1 MKQRKIFAILAMVLV
16 LVLSVGVFAACNP
29 KEDGNK
35 DQTDPDAERLEQYL
49 AESAKIYGE
58 QLGDFKAAYEKAVAE
73 TKNTSKRYALMALAE
88 AKLMESAVFI
98 PGSANG
104 GTYAISKVAP
114 NTISSVL
121 WGNDSDRFH
130 NAILAD
136 KLITAADRTALKAKW
151 STMREEGKTAKDYE
165 TAVKAYF
172 SEHGYSVKTT
182 YNMGYAS
189 DPQTWDAQAT
199 SRAADSEAIVNTY
212 DSLMEYDAFNVLQ
225 YALAENHTVSDDG
238 LTYTF
243 TLRKGVK
250 WVNSKGQEIAEL
262 KADDFVA
269 GFQHM
274 LDAKGGLEYLVE
286 GVIVNAAEY
295 NAKAV
300 TFDKVGVKADGDYK
314 VVYTLTEPKSYFL
327 TMLGYNVFAPLC
339 RSFYESQGGKF
350 GSEFDAADTAYKY
363 GKTQDNIAY
372 CGPYVVTTNTAKSEI
387 VFTKNESYWNKA
399 NINLD
404 KITWKY
410 NDGKDNLKAYND
422 TKSGTLDGAGLNA
435 TSAAQ
440 AKKDT
445 VDGKTYFDEYH
456 YVTATDATA
465 FGTFFNINRTAY
477 ANAQD
482 GKLQTAKDSAEQAR
496 TKAALSNVHF
506 RRALAMALDRTSY
519 NAQTVG
525 ADLASVS
532 LINSFTPGNFVSL
545 TEDVTVSINGKDT
558 TFKKGTYYGAIMQA
572 QIDADEVKIKV
583 WDPTADEGAGSS
595 AGFDGWYNAENA
607 MAELK
612 IAIAELKAQGVD
624 LVVKKDGK
632 DTPVPIH
639 LDLPAFISSQIYYNR
654 AFSYKKSL
662 SDALGGYVTVDLA
675 GATTSGDWYNAGYYT
690 DFGYQ
695 ANYDLYDVSG
705 WGPDFGDPS
714 SYLDTL
720 TEGGYMA
727 KCLGIF

>member
-29 KEDGNK
+29 KDNGK
-35 DQTDPDAERLEQYL
+35 DPTDPDAEKLEQYL

-58 QLGDFKAAYEKAVAE
+58 QLGDFKAAYAKAVAE
-73 TKNTSKRYALMALAE
+73 TTNTSKRYALMALAE
-88 AKLMESAVFI
+88 AKLMESAVYV
-98 PGSANG
+98 PGTAKG
-104 GTYAISKVAP
+104 GNYAISKVAP

-121 WGNDSDRFH
+121 WGNDMYRFH
-130 NAILAD
+130 NALLAD
-136 KLITAADRTALKAKW
+136 KLLTAADRTALKEKW
-151 STMREEGKTAKDYE
+151 STLRAEGKTAQDYE
-165 TAVKAYF
+165 AAVKAYF

-182 YNMGYAS
+182 YNMGYSS

-225 YALAENHTVSDDG
+225 PALAESYTVSEDG

-243 TLRKGVK
+243 TLRQGVK
-250 WVNSKGQEIAEL
+250 WVNSKGQEITEL

-286 GVIVNAAEY
+286 GVIANAVEY

-314 VVYTLTEPKSYFL
+314 VVYTLVEPKSYFV
-327 TMLGYNVFAPLC
+327 TMLSYNVFAPLC

-350 GSEFDAADTAYKY
+350 GSEFNASDTSYKY

-387 VFTKNESYWNKA
+387 VFTKNDSYWNKD
-399 NINLD
+399 NINLQ

-410 NDGKDNLKAYND
+410 NDGKDTLKAYND
-422 TKSGTLDGAGLNA
+422 TKAGTLDGAGLNA
-435 TSAAQ
+435 DSVAQ
-440 AKKDT
+440 AKTDKD
-445 VDGKTYFDEYH
+445 GEKTYFDEYH

-465 FGTFFNINRTAY
+465 FGTFVNINRTAY

-525 ADLASVS
+525 AELASVS

-545 TEDVTVSINGKDT
+545 TEDVTVSINGTDT

-572 QIDADEVKIKV
+572 QIDADKVKIKV
-583 WDPTADEGAGSS
+583 WDPTADDGAGSS
-595 AGFDGWYNAENA
+595 AGFDGWYNVDNA
-607 MAELK
+607 KAELEL
-612 IAIAELKAQGVD
+612 AIAELKAQGVD
-624 LVVKKDGK
+624 LEEG
-632 DTPVPIH
+632 PIH
-639 LDLPAFISSQIYYNR
+639 LDLPAFISSQIDYNR

-662 SDALGGYVTVDLA
+662 ANALGKYVTVDLA
-675 GATTSGDWYNAGYYT
+675 GATTRGDWYNAGYYA
-690 DFGYQ
+690 DYGYQ
-695 ANYDLYDVSG
+695 ANYDLYDGSG
-705 WGPDFGDPS
+705 WGPDYGDPS
-714 SYLDTL
+714 SYLDAL
-720 TEGGYMA
+720 TEGGYMT
-727 KCLGIF
+727 KRLGIF

>member
-58 QLGDFKAAYEKAVAE
+58 QLGDFKAAYAKAVAE
-73 TKNTSKRYALMALAE
+73 TTNTSKRYALMALAE
-88 AKLMESAVFI
+88 AKLMESAVYV
-98 PGSANG
+98 PGSAEG
-104 GTYAISKVAP
+104 GNYAISKVAP

-121 WGNDSDRFH
+121 WGNDMYRFH
-130 NAILAD
+130 NALLAD

-151 STMREEGKTAKDYE
+151 STMRAEGKTAKDYE

-182 YNMGYAS
+182 YNMGYNS
-189 DPQTWDAQAT
+189 DPKTWDAQAT
-199 SRAADSEAIVNTY
+199 SRAADSKAIVNTY

-225 YALAENHTVSDDG
+225 PAIAKSYTVSDDG

-243 TLRKGVK
+243 TLREGVK
-250 WVNSKGQEIAEL
+250 WVNSKGQEITEL

-350 GSEFDAADTAYKY
+350 GSEFDASSTAYKY

-372 CGPYVVTTNTAKSEI
+372 CGPYVVPTNTAKSEI
-387 VFTKNESYWNKA
+387 VFSKNESYWNKA

-410 NDGKDNLKAYND
+410 NDGKDTLKAYND

-435 TSAAQ
+435 DSVTQ
-440 AKKDT
+440 AKTDK
-445 VDGKTYFDEYH
+445 VGGKTYFDEYH

-465 FGTFFNINRTAY
+465 FGTFVNINRTAY

-525 ADLASVS
+525 KDLASVS

-572 QIDADEVKIKV
+572 QIDADKVKIKV

-612 IAIAELKAQGVD
+612 IAMAELKAQGVD
-624 LVVKKDGK
+624 LEES
-632 DTPVPIH
+632 PIH

-662 SDALGGYVTVDLA
+662 ADTLGKYVTIDLA
-675 GATTSGDWYNAGYYT
+675 GATTSDDWYNAGYYT

-720 TEGGYMA
+720 TEGGYMT

>member
-16 LVLSVGVFAACNP
+16 LVLSIGVFAACNP

-58 QLGDFKAAYEKAVAE
+58 QLGDFKAAYAKAVAE

-88 AKLMESAVFI
+88 AKLMESAVYV
-98 PGSANG
+98 PGTAKG
-104 GTYAISKVAP
+104 GNYAISKVAP

-121 WGNDSDRFH
+121 CGNDSYRFH
-130 NAILAD
+130 NALLAD
-136 KLITAADRTALKAKW
+136 KLITAADRTALKEQW
-151 STMREEGKTAKDYE
+151 STLRKEGKTAKDYE
-165 TAVKAYF
+165 DAVKTYF
-172 SEHGYSVKTT
+172 SEHGYSVKRT

-199 SRAADSEAIVNTY
+199 SRSADSEAIVNTY

-225 YALAENHTVSDDG
+225 PALAESYTVSDDG

-243 TLRKGVK
+243 TLRQGVK
-250 WVNSKGQEIAEL
+250 WVNSKGQEITEL

-286 GVIVNAAEY
+286 GVIANAAEY

-300 TFDKVGVKADGDYK
+300 AFDKVGVKADGDYK

-350 GSEFDAADTAYKY
+350 GSEFNASDTAYKY

-387 VFTKNESYWNKA
+387 VFTKNDSYWNKA

-410 NDGKDNLKAYND
+410 NDGKDTLKAYND

-435 TSAAQ
+435 DSVAQ
-440 AKKDT
+440 AKTDK
-445 VDGKTYFDEYH
+445 VGEKTYFDEYH

-465 FGTFFNINRTAY
+465 FGTFVNINRAAY

-525 ADLASVS
+525 AELASVS

-607 MAELK
+607 MEELKLAMAELK
-612 IAIAELKAQGVD
+612 KQGVD
-624 LVVKKDGK
+624 LEKDG
-632 DTPVPIH
+632 PIH

-662 SDALGGYVTVDLA
+662 ANALGKYVTVDLA

-690 DFGYQ
+690 DYGYQ

-720 TEGGYMA
+720 TEGGYMT

>member
-49 AESAKIYGE
+49 AESAKVYGE
-58 QLGDFKAAYEKAVAE
+58 QLGDFKAAYAKAVEE

-88 AKLMESAVFI
+88 AKLMESAVYV
-98 PGSANG
+98 PGTAKG
-104 GTYAISKVAP
+104 GNYAISKVAP

-130 NAILAD
+130 NAILATELL
-136 KLITAADRTALKAKW
+136 KATDRAALKETW
-151 STMREEGKTAKDYE
+151 STMRAEGKTAKDYE
-165 TAVKAYF
+165 AAVRKYF
-172 SEHGYSVKTT
+172 SEHGYTVKTT

-199 SRAADSEAIVNTY
+199 SRSADSEAIVNTY

-225 YALAENHTVSDDG
+225 PALAESYTVSEDG

-250 WVNSKGQEIAEL
+250 WVNSKGQEVAEV

-314 VVYTLTEPKSYFL
+314 VVYTLTEPKSYFT

-350 GSEFDAADTAYKY
+350 GSEFDASDTAYKY
-363 GKTQDNIAY
+363 GKTHDNIAY
-372 CGPYVVTTNTAKSEI
+372 CGPYRVTTNTAKSEI
-387 VFTKNESYWNKA
+387 VFSKNESYWNKDG
-399 NINLD
+399 INLE

-410 NDGKDNLKAYND
+410 NDGKDTLKAYND
-422 TKSGTLDGAGLNA
+422 TKAGTLDGAGLNA
-435 TSAAQ
+435 DSVTQ
-440 AKKDT
+440 AKTDK
-445 VDGKTYFDEYH
+445 VGEKTYFDEYH
-456 YVTATDATA
+456 YVSATDATA
-465 FGTFFNINRTAY
+465 FGTFININRTAY

-506 RRALAMALDRTSY
+506 RRAIAMALDRTSY

-532 LINSFTPGNFVSL
+532 LINSYTPGNFVSL
-545 TEDVTVSINGKDT
+545 KEDVTVSINGKDT
-558 TFKKGTYYGAIMQA
+558 TFKKGTYYGEIMQA
-572 QIDADEVKIKV
+572 QIDADQVKIKV
-583 WDPTADEGAGSS
+583 WDPTADGGAGSS
-595 AGFDGWYNAENA
+595 AGFDGWYNAKNAMEELKLA

-612 IAIAELKAQGVD
+612 KQGVD
-624 LVVKKDGK
+624 LEKDG
-632 DTPVPIH
+632 PIH

-662 SDALGGYVTVDLA
+662 ADALGGYVTVDLA

-690 DFGYQ
+690 DYGYQ

-705 WGPDFGDPS
+705 WGPDYGDPS

>member
-29 KEDGNK
+29 KDNGK
-35 DQTDPDAERLEQYL
+35 DPTDPDAEKLEQYL

-58 QLGDFKAAYEKAVAE
+58 QLGDFKAAYAKAVAE
-73 TKNTSKRYALMALAE
+73 TTNTSKRYALMALAE
-88 AKLMESAVFI
+88 AKLMESAVYV
-98 PGSANG
+98 PGTAKG
-104 GTYAISKVAP
+104 GNYAISKVAP

-121 WGNDSDRFH
+121 WGNDMYRFH
-130 NAILAD
+130 NALLAD
-136 KLITAADRTALKAKW
+136 KLLTAADRTALKEKW
-151 STMREEGKTAKDYE
+151 STLRAESKTAQDYE
-165 TAVKAYF
+165 AAVKAYF

-182 YNMGYAS
+182 YNMGYSS

-225 YALAENHTVSDDG
+225 PALAESYTVSEDG

-243 TLRKGVK
+243 TLRQGVK
-250 WVNSKGQEIAEL
+250 WVNSKGQEITEL

-286 GVIVNAAEY
+286 GVIANAAEY

-314 VVYTLTEPKSYFL
+314 VVYTLVEPKSYFV

-350 GSEFDAADTAYKY
+350 GSEFNASDTSYKY

-387 VFTKNESYWNKA
+387 VFTKNDSYWNKD
-399 NINLD
+399 NINLQ

-410 NDGKDNLKAYND
+410 NDGKDTLKAYND
-422 TKSGTLDGAGLNA
+422 TKAGTLDGAGLNA
-435 TSAAQ
+435 DSVAQ
-440 AKKDT
+440 AKTDK
-445 VDGKTYFDEYH
+445 VGEKTYFDEYH

-465 FGTFFNINRTAY
+465 FGTFVNINRTAY

-525 ADLASVS
+525 AELASVS

-545 TEDVTVSINGKDT
+545 TEDVTVSINGTDT

-572 QIDADEVKIKV
+572 QIDADKVKIKV
-583 WDPTADEGAGSS
+583 WDPTADDGAGSS
-595 AGFDGWYNAENA
+595 AGFDGWYNVDNA
-607 MAELK
+607 KAELEL
-612 IAIAELKAQGVD
+612 AIAELKAQGVD
-624 LVVKKDGK
+624 LEEG
-632 DTPVPIH
+632 PIH

-662 SDALGGYVTVDLA
+662 ANALGKYVTVDLA
-675 GATTSGDWYNAGYYT
+675 GATTSGDWYNAGYYA
-690 DFGYQ
+690 DYGYQ

-705 WGPDFGDPS
+705 WGPDYGDPS

-720 TEGGYMA
+720 TEGGYMT

>member
-199 SRAADSEAIVNTY
+199 SRAADAEAIVNTY

>member
-29 KEDGNK
+29 KEDNTDK
-35 DQTDPDAERLEQYL
+35 TDPDAERLEQYL
-49 AESAKIYGE
+49 AESAKVYGE
-58 QLGDFKAAYEKAVAE
+58 QLGDFKAAYAKAVAE

-88 AKLMESAVFI
+88 AKLMESAVYV
-98 PGSANG
+98 PGTAQG
-104 GTYAISKVAP
+104 GNYAISKVAP

-130 NAILAD
+130 NAILATELL
-136 KLITAADRTALKAKW
+136 KATDRAALKETW
-151 STMREEGKTAKDYE
+151 STMRAEGKTAKDYE
-165 TAVKAYF
+165 AAVRKYF
-172 SEHGYSVKTT
+172 SEHGYTVKTT

-189 DPQTWDAQAT
+189 DPKTWDAQAT

-225 YALAENHTVSDDG
+225 PALAESYTVSEDG

-250 WVNSKGQEIAEL
+250 WVNSKGQVVAEV

-314 VVYTLTEPKSYFL
+314 VVYTLTKPKSYFT

-350 GSEFDAADTAYKY
+350 GSEFNASDTAYKY

-372 CGPYVVTTNTAKSEI
+372 CGPYRVTTNTAKSEI
-387 VFTKNESYWNKA
+387 VFSKNESYWNKDG
-399 NINLD
+399 INLE

-410 NDGKDNLKAYND
+410 NDGKDTLKAYND
-422 TKSGTLDGAGLNA
+422 TKAGTLDGAGLNA
-435 TSAAQ
+435 DSVTQ
-440 AKKDT
+440 AKTDK
-445 VDGKTYFDEYH
+445 VGEKTYFDEYH
-456 YVTATDATA
+456 YVSATDATA
-465 FGTFFNINRTAY
+465 FGTFININRTAY

-532 LINSFTPGNFVSL
+532 LINSYTPGNFVSL
-545 TEDVTVSINGKDT
+545 SEDVTVSINGKDT
-558 TFKKGTYYGAIMQA
+558 TFKKGTYYGEIMQA
-572 QIDADEVKIKV
+572 QIDADQVKIKV
-583 WDPTADEGAGSS
+583 WDPTADGGAGSS
-595 AGFDGWYNAENA
+595 AGFDGWYNAKNAMEELKLA

-612 IAIAELKAQGVD
+612 KQGVD

-662 SDALGGYVTVDLA
+662 ATALGGYVTVDLA

-690 DFGYQ
+690 DYGYQ

-705 WGPDFGDPS
+705 WGPDYGDPS

>member
-29 KEDGNK
+29 KDNGK
-35 DQTDPDAERLEQYL
+35 DPTDPDAKKLEQYL

-58 QLGDFKAAYEKAVAE
+58 QLGDFKAAYAKAVAE
-73 TKNTSKRYALMALAE
+73 TTNTSKRYALMALAE
-88 AKLMESAVFI
+88 AKLMESAVYV
-98 PGSANG
+98 PGTAKG
-104 GTYAISKVAP
+104 GNYAISKVAP

-121 WGNDSDRFH
+121 WGNDMYRFH
-130 NAILAD
+130 NALLAD
-136 KLITAADRTALKAKW
+136 KLLTAADRTALKEKW
-151 STMREEGKTAKDYE
+151 STLRAEGKTAQDYE
-165 TAVKAYF
+165 AAVKAYF

-182 YNMGYAS
+182 YNMGYSS

-225 YALAENHTVSDDG
+225 PALAESYTVSEDG

-243 TLRKGVK
+243 TLRQGVK
-250 WVNSKGQEIAEL
+250 WVNSKGQEITEL

-286 GVIVNAAEY
+286 GVIANAAEY

-314 VVYTLTEPKSYFL
+314 VVYTLVEPKSYFV
-327 TMLGYNVFAPLC
+327 TMLSYNVFAPLC

-350 GSEFDAADTAYKY
+350 GSEFNASDTSYKY

-387 VFTKNESYWNKA
+387 VFTKNDSYWNKD
-399 NINLD
+399 NINLQ

-410 NDGKDNLKAYND
+410 NDGKDTLKAYND
-422 TKSGTLDGAGLNA
+422 TKAGTLDGAGLNA
-435 TSAAQ
+435 DSVAQ
-440 AKKDT
+440 AKTDK
-445 VDGKTYFDEYH
+445 VGEKTYFDEYH

-465 FGTFFNINRTAY
+465 FGTFVNINRTAY

-525 ADLASVS
+525 AELASVS

-545 TEDVTVSINGKDT
+545 TEDVTVSINGTDT

-572 QIDADEVKIKV
+572 QIDADKVKIKV
-583 WDPTADEGAGSS
+583 WDPTADDGAGSS
-595 AGFDGWYNAENA
+595 AGFDGWYNVDNA
-607 MAELK
+607 KAELEL
-612 IAIAELKAQGVD
+612 AIAELKAQGVD
-624 LVVKKDGK
+624 LEEG
-632 DTPVPIH
+632 PIH

-662 SDALGGYVTVDLA
+662 ANALGKYVTVDLA
-675 GATTSGDWYNAGYYT
+675 GATTSGDWYNAGYYA
-690 DFGYQ
+690 DYGYQ

-705 WGPDFGDPS
+705 WGPDYGDPS

-720 TEGGYMA
+720 TEGGYMT

>member
-29 KEDGNK
+29 KEEGGNN

-58 QLGDFKAAYEKAVAE
+58 QLGDFKAAYAKAVAE

-88 AKLMESAVFI
+88 AKLMESAVYV
-98 PGSANG
+98 PGTAKG
-104 GTYAISKVAP
+104 GNYAISKVAP

-121 WGNDSDRFH
+121 WGNDMYRFH
-130 NAILAD
+130 NALLAD
-136 KLITAADRTALKAKW
+136 KLITAADRTALKEQW
-151 STMREEGKTAKDYE
+151 STLRKEGKTAKDYE
-165 TAVKAYF
+165 DAVKTYF
-172 SEHGYSVKTT
+172 SEHGYSVKRT

-199 SRAADSEAIVNTY
+199 SRSADSEAIVNTY

-225 YALAENHTVSDDG
+225 PALAESYTVSDDG

-243 TLRKGVK
+243 TLRQGVK
-250 WVNSKGQEIAEL
+250 WVNSKGQEITEL

-286 GVIVNAAEY
+286 GVIANAAEY

-300 TFDKVGVKADGDYK
+300 AFDKVGVKADGDYK

-350 GSEFDAADTAYKY
+350 GSEFNASDTAYKY

-387 VFTKNESYWNKA
+387 VFTKNDSYWNKA

-410 NDGKDNLKAYND
+410 NDGKDTLKAYND

-435 TSAAQ
+435 DSVAQ
-440 AKKDT
+440 AKTDK
-445 VDGKTYFDEYH
+445 VGEKTYFDEYH

-465 FGTFFNINRTAY
+465 FGTFVNINRTAY

-525 ADLASVS
+525 AELASVS

-607 MAELK
+607 MEELKLAMAELK
-612 IAIAELKAQGVD
+612 KQGVD
-624 LVVKKDGK
+624 LEKDG
-632 DTPVPIH
+632 PIH

-662 SDALGGYVTVDLA
+662 ANALGKYVTVDLA

-690 DFGYQ
+690 DYGYQ

-720 TEGGYMA
+720 TEGGYMT

>member
-16 LVLSVGVFAACNP
+16 LVLSIGVFAACNP

-58 QLGDFKAAYEKAVAE
+58 QLGDFKAAYAKAVAE

-88 AKLMESAVFI
+88 AKLMESAVYV
-98 PGSANG
+98 PGTAKG
-104 GTYAISKVAP
+104 GNYAISKVAP

-130 NAILAD
+130 NAILATELL
-136 KLITAADRTALKAKW
+136 KATDRAALKETW
-151 STMREEGKTAKDYE
+151 STMRAEGKTAKDYE
-165 TAVKAYF
+165 AAVRKYF
-172 SEHGYSVKTT
+172 SEHGYTVKTT

-189 DPQTWDAQAT
+189 DPKTWDAQAT

-225 YALAENHTVSDDG
+225 PALAESYTVSEDG

-250 WVNSKGQEIAEL
+250 WVNSKGQEVAEV

-314 VVYTLTEPKSYFL
+314 VVYTLTKPKSYFT

-350 GSEFDAADTAYKY
+350 GSEFDASDTAYKY
-363 GKTQDNIAY
+363 GKTHDNIAY
-372 CGPYVVTTNTAKSEI
+372 CGPYRVTTNTAKSEI
-387 VFTKNESYWNKA
+387 VFSKNESYWNKDG
-399 NINLD
+399 INLE

-410 NDGKDNLKAYND
+410 NDGKDTVKAYND
-422 TKSGTLDGAGLNA
+422 TKAGTLDGAGLNA
-435 TSAAQ
+435 DSVTQ
-440 AKKDT
+440 AKTDK
-445 VDGKTYFDEYH
+445 VGEKTYFDEYH
-456 YVTATDATA
+456 YVSATDATA
-465 FGTFFNINRTAY
+465 FGTFININRTAY
-477 ANAQD
+477 ANVQD

-525 ADLASVS
+525 AELASVS

-572 QIDADEVKIKV
+572 QIDADQVKIKV
-583 WDPTADEGAGSS
+583 WDPTADDGAGSS

-607 MAELK
+607 MEELKLAMAELK
-612 IAIAELKAQGVD
+612 KQGVD
-624 LVVKKDGK
+624 LEKDG
-632 DTPVPIH
+632 PIH

-662 SDALGGYVTVDLA
+662 ANALGKYVTVDLA
-675 GATTSGDWYNAGYYT
+675 GATTSDDWYNAGYYT

-720 TEGGYMA
+720 TEGGYMT

>member
-29 KEDGNK
+29 KDNGK
-35 DQTDPDAERLEQYL
+35 DPTDPDAEKLEQYL

-58 QLGDFKAAYEKAVAE
+58 QLGDFKAAYAKAVAE
-73 TKNTSKRYALMALAE
+73 TTNTSKRYALMALAE
-88 AKLMESAVFI
+88 AKLMESAVYV
-98 PGSANG
+98 PGTAKG
-104 GTYAISKVAP
+104 GNYAISKVAP

-121 WGNDSDRFH
+121 WGNDMYRFH
-130 NAILAD
+130 NALLAD
-136 KLITAADRTALKAKW
+136 KLLTAADRTALKEKW
-151 STMREEGKTAKDYE
+151 STLRAEGKTAQDYE
-165 TAVKAYF
+165 AAVKAYF

-182 YNMGYAS
+182 YNMGYSS

-225 YALAENHTVSDDG
+225 PALAERYTVSEDG

-243 TLRKGVK
+243 TLRQGVK
-250 WVNSKGQEIAEL
+250 WVNSKGQEITEL

-286 GVIVNAAEY
+286 GVIANAAEY

-314 VVYTLTEPKSYFL
+314 VVYTLVEPKSYFV

-350 GSEFDAADTAYKY
+350 GSEFNASDTSYKY

-387 VFTKNESYWNKA
+387 VFTKNDSYWNKD
-399 NINLD
+399 NINLQ

-410 NDGKDNLKAYND
+410 NDGKDTLKAYND
-422 TKSGTLDGAGLNA
+422 TKAGTLDGAGLNA
-435 TSAAQ
+435 DSVAQ
-440 AKKDT
+440 AKTDK
-445 VDGKTYFDEYH
+445 VGEKTYFDEYH

-465 FGTFFNINRTAY
+465 FGTFVNINRTAY

-525 ADLASVS
+525 AELASVS

-545 TEDVTVSINGKDT
+545 TEDVTVSINGTDT

-572 QIDADEVKIKV
+572 QIDADKVKIKV
-583 WDPTADEGAGSS
+583 WDPTADDGAGSS
-595 AGFDGWYNAENA
+595 AGFDGWYNVDNA
-607 MAELK
+607 KAELEL
-612 IAIAELKAQGVD
+612 AIAELKAQGVD
-624 LVVKKDGK
+624 LEEG
-632 DTPVPIH
+632 PIH

-662 SDALGGYVTVDLA
+662 ANALGKYVTVDLA
-675 GATTSGDWYNAGYYT
+675 GATTSGDWYNAGYYA
-690 DFGYQ
+690 DYGYQ

-705 WGPDFGDPS
+705 WGPDYGDPS

-720 TEGGYMA
+720 TEGGYMT

>member
-29 KEDGNK
+29 KEDNTDK
-35 DQTDPDAERLEQYL
+35 TDPDAERLEQYL
-49 AESAKIYGE
+49 AESAKVYGE
-58 QLGDFKAAYEKAVAE
+58 QLGDFKAAYAKAVAE

-88 AKLMESAVFI
+88 AKLMESAVYV
-98 PGSANG
+98 PGTAQG
-104 GTYAISKVAP
+104 GNYAISKVAP

-130 NAILAD
+130 NAILATELL
-136 KLITAADRTALKAKW
+136 KATDRAALKETW
-151 STMREEGKTAKDYE
+151 STMRAEGKTAKDYE
-165 TAVKAYF
+165 AAVRKYF
-172 SEHGYSVKTT
+172 SEHGYTVKTT

-225 YALAENHTVSDDG
+225 PALAESYTVSEDG

-250 WVNSKGQEIAEL
+250 WVNSKGQEVAEV

-314 VVYTLTEPKSYFL
+314 VVYTLTKPKSYFT

-350 GSEFDAADTAYKY
+350 GSEFDASDTAYKY
-363 GKTQDNIAY
+363 GKTHDNIAY
-372 CGPYVVTTNTAKSEI
+372 CGPYRVTTNTAKSEI
-387 VFTKNESYWNKA
+387 VFSKNESYWNKDG
-399 NINLD
+399 INLE

-410 NDGKDNLKAYND
+410 NDGKDTLKAYND
-422 TKSGTLDGAGLNA
+422 TKAGTLDGAGLNA
-435 TSAAQ
+435 DSVTQ
-440 AKKDT
+440 AKTDK
-445 VDGKTYFDEYH
+445 VGEKTYFDEYH
-456 YVTATDATA
+456 YVSATDATA

-506 RRALAMALDRTSY
+506 RRAIAMALDRTSY

-558 TFKKGTYYGAIMQA
+558 TFKKGTYYGEIMQA
-572 QIDADEVKIKV
+572 QIDADQVKIKV
-583 WDPTADEGAGSS
+583 WDPTADGGAGSS

-607 MAELK
+607 MEELKLAMAELK
-612 IAIAELKAQGVD
+612 KQGVD
-624 LVVKKDGK
+624 LEKDG
-632 DTPVPIH
+632 PIH

-662 SDALGGYVTVDLA
+662 ADALGGYVTVDLA

-690 DFGYQ
+690 DYGYQ

-705 WGPDFGDPS
+705 WGPDYGDPS

>member
-29 KEDGNK
+29 KEDNTDK
-35 DQTDPDAERLEQYL
+35 TDPDAERLEQYL
-49 AESAKIYGE
+49 AESAKVYGE
-58 QLGDFKAAYEKAVAE
+58 QLGDFKAAYAKAVAE

-88 AKLMESAVFI
+88 AKLMESAVYV
-98 PGSANG
+98 PGTAQG
-104 GTYAISKVAP
+104 GNYAISKVAP

-130 NAILAD
+130 NAILATELL
-136 KLITAADRTALKAKW
+136 KATDRAALKETW
-151 STMREEGKTAKDYE
+151 STMRAEGKTAKDYE
-165 TAVKAYF
+165 AAVRKYF
-172 SEHGYSVKTT
+172 SEHGYTVKTT

-225 YALAENHTVSDDG
+225 PALAESYTVSEDG

-250 WVNSKGQEIAEL
+250 WVNSKGQEVAEV

-350 GSEFDAADTAYKY
+350 GSEFNASDTAYKY

-372 CGPYVVTTNTAKSEI
+372 CGPYRVTTNTAKSEI
-387 VFTKNESYWNKA
+387 VFSKNESYWNKDG
-399 NINLD
+399 INLE

-410 NDGKDNLKAYND
+410 NDGKDTLKAYND
-422 TKSGTLDGAGLNA
+422 TKAGTLDGAGLNA
-435 TSAAQ
+435 DSVTQ
-440 AKKDT
+440 AKTDK
-445 VDGKTYFDEYH
+445 VGEKTYFDEYH
-456 YVTATDATA
+456 YVSATDATA

-477 ANAQD
+477 ANVQD

-506 RRALAMALDRTSY
+506 RRAIAMALDRTSY

-532 LINSFTPGNFVSL
+532 LINSYTPGNFVSL
-545 TEDVTVSINGKDT
+545 KEDVTVSINGKDT
-558 TFKKGTYYGAIMQA
+558 TFKKGTYYGEIMQA
-572 QIDADEVKIKV
+572 QIDADQVKIKV
-583 WDPTADEGAGSS
+583 WDPTADGGAGSS

-607 MAELK
+607 MEELKLAMAELK
-612 IAIAELKAQGVD
+612 KQGVD
-624 LVVKKDGK
+624 LEKDG
-632 DTPVPIH
+632 PIH

-662 SDALGGYVTVDLA
+662 ADALGGYVTVDLA

-690 DFGYQ
+690 DYGYQ

-705 WGPDFGDPS
+705 WGPDYGDPS

>member
-29 KEDGNK
+29 KEDNTDK
-35 DQTDPDAERLEQYL
+35 TDPDAERLEQYL
-49 AESAKIYGE
+49 AESAKVYGE
-58 QLGDFKAAYEKAVAE
+58 QLGDFKAAYAKAVEE

-88 AKLMESAVFI
+88 AKLMESAVYV
-98 PGSANG
+98 PGTAKG
-104 GTYAISKVAP
+104 GNYAISKVAP

-130 NAILAD
+130 NAILATELL
-136 KLITAADRTALKAKW
+136 KATDRAALKETW
-151 STMREEGKTAKDYE
+151 SKMRAEGKTAKDYE
-165 TAVKAYF
+165 AAVRKYF
-172 SEHGYSVKTT
+172 SEHGYTVKTT

-189 DPQTWDAQAT
+189 DPQTWDALAT

-225 YALAENHTVSDDG
+225 PALAESYTVSEDG

-250 WVNSKGQEIAEL
+250 WVNSKGQEGDEV

-314 VVYTLTEPKSYFL
+314 VVYTLTEPKSYFT

-350 GSEFDAADTAYKY
+350 GSEFDASDTAYKY
-363 GKTQDNIAY
+363 GKTHDNIAY
-372 CGPYVVTTNTAKSEI
+372 CGPYRVTTNTAKSEI
-387 VFTKNESYWNKA
+387 VFSKNESYWNKDG
-399 NINLD
+399 INLE

-410 NDGKDNLKAYND
+410 NDGKDTLKAYND
-422 TKSGTLDGAGLNA
+422 TKAGTLDGAGLNA
-435 TSAAQ
+435 DSVTQ
-440 AKKDT
+440 AKTDK
-445 VDGKTYFDEYH
+445 VGEKTYFDEYH
-456 YVTATDATA
+456 YVSATDATA

-477 ANAQD
+477 ANVQD

-532 LINSFTPGNFVSL
+532 LINSYTPGNFVSL
-545 TEDVTVSINGKDT
+545 KEDVTVSINGKDT
-558 TFKKGTYYGAIMQA
+558 TFKKGTYYGEIMQA
-572 QIDADEVKIKV
+572 QIDADQVKIKV
-583 WDPTADEGAGSS
+583 WDPKADGGAGSS
-595 AGFDGWYNAENA
+595 AGFDGWYNPENAMEELKLA

-612 IAIAELKAQGVD
+612 KQGVD

-654 AFSYKKSL
+654 AFSYKQSL
-662 SDALGGYVTVDLA
+662 ADALGGYVTVDLA

-690 DFGYQ
+690 DYGYQ
-695 ANYDLYDVSG
+695 ANYDIYDVSG
-705 WGPDFGDPS
+705 WGPDYGDPS

>member
-16 LVLSVGVFAACNP
+16 LVLTVGVFAACNP
-29 KEDGNK
+29 KDNGK
-35 DQTDPDAERLEQYL
+35 DPTDPDAEKLEQYL

-58 QLGDFKAAYEKAVAE
+58 QLGDFKAAYAKAVAE

-88 AKLMESAVFI
+88 AKLMESAVYV
-98 PGSANG
+98 PGTAKG

-121 WGNDSDRFH
+121 WGNDMYRFH
-130 NAILAD
+130 NALLAD
-136 KLITAADRTALKAKW
+136 KLITAADRTALKEKW
-151 STMREEGKTAKDYE
+151 STMRAEGKTAQDYE
-165 TAVKAYF
+165 AAVKAYF

-182 YNMGYAS
+182 YNMGYTS

-225 YALAENHTVSDDG
+225 PALAERYTVSEDG

-243 TLRKGVK
+243 TLRQGVK
-250 WVNSKGQEIAEL
+250 WVNSKGQEITEL

-286 GVIVNAAEY
+286 GVIANAAEY

-350 GSEFDAADTAYKY
+350 GTEFNASDTAYKY

-387 VFTKNESYWNKA
+387 VFTKNASYWNKA
-399 NINLD
+399 NINLE

-410 NDGKDNLKAYND
+410 NDGKDTLKAYND

-435 TSAAQ
+435 DSVAQ
-440 AKKDT
+440 AKTDK
-445 VDGKTYFDEYH
+445 VGEKTYFDEYH

-465 FGTFFNINRTAY
+465 FGTFVNINRTAY

-525 ADLASVS
+525 AELASVS

-624 LVVKKDGK
+624 LEEGA
-632 DTPVPIH
+632 IH
-639 LDLPAFISSQIYYNR
+639 LDLPAFISNQVYYNR

-662 SDALGGYVTVDLA
+662 ANALGKYVTVDLA

-690 DFGYQ
+690 DYGYQ

-705 WGPDFGDPS
+705 WGPDYGDPS

-720 TEGGYMA
+720 TEGGYMT

>member
-29 KEDGNK
+29 KDGGK
-35 DQTDPDAERLEQYL
+35 TDPDAERLEQYL

-58 QLGDFKAAYEKAVAE
+58 QLGDFKAAYAKAVAE

-88 AKLMESAVFI
+88 AKLMESAVYV
-98 PGSANG
+98 PGTAKG
-104 GTYAISKVAP
+104 GNYAISKVAP

-130 NAILAD
+130 NAILATELL
-136 KLITAADRTALKAKW
+136 KATDRAALKETW
-151 STMREEGKTAKDYE
+151 STMRAEGKTAKDYE
-165 TAVKAYF
+165 DAVKTYF
-172 SEHGYSVKTT
+172 SEHGYRVKRT

-225 YALAENHTVSDDG
+225 PALAESYTVSEDG

-250 WVNSKGQEIAEL
+250 WVNSKGQEITEL

-314 VVYTLTEPKSYFL
+314 VVYTLTKPKSYFT

-350 GSEFDAADTAYKY
+350 GSEFNPSDTAYNY
-363 GKTQDNIAY
+363 GKTHDNIAY
-372 CGPYVVTTNTAKSEI
+372 CGPYRVTTNTAKSEI
-387 VFTKNESYWNKA
+387 VFSKNESYWNKDG
-399 NINLD
+399 INLE

-410 NDGKDNLKAYND
+410 NDGKDTLKAYND
-422 TKSGTLDGAGLNA
+422 TKAGTLDGAGLNA
-435 TSAAQ
+435 DSVTQ
-440 AKKDT
+440 AKTDK
-445 VDGKTYFDEYH
+445 VGEKTYFDEYH

-465 FGTFFNINRTAY
+465 FGTFININRTAY
-477 ANAQD
+477 ANVQD

-506 RRALAMALDRTSY
+506 RRAIAMALDRTSY

-532 LINSFTPGNFVSL
+532 LINSYTPGNFVSL

-624 LVVKKDGK
+624 LEEG
-632 DTPVPIH
+632 PIH

-662 SDALGGYVTVDLA
+662 ADALGKYVTIDLA
-675 GATTSGDWYNAGYYT
+675 GATTSDDWYNAGYYT

-695 ANYDLYDVSG
+695 ANYDIYDVSG
-705 WGPDFGDPS
+705 WGPDYGDPS

>member
-29 KEDGNK
+29 KEDNTDK
-35 DQTDPDAERLEQYL
+35 TDPDAERLEQYL
-49 AESAKIYGE
+49 AESAKVYGE
-58 QLGDFKAAYEKAVAE
+58 QLGDFKAAYAKAVEE

-88 AKLMESAVFI
+88 AKLMESAVYV
-98 PGSANG
+98 PGTAKG
-104 GTYAISKVAP
+104 GNYAISKVAP

-130 NAILAD
+130 NAILATELL
-136 KLITAADRTALKAKW
+136 KATDRAALKETW
-151 STMREEGKTAKDYE
+151 STMRAEGKTAKDYE
-165 TAVKAYF
+165 AAVRKYF
-172 SEHGYSVKTT
+172 SEHGYTVKTT

-189 DPQTWDAQAT
+189 DPQTWDALAT

-225 YALAENHTVSDDG
+225 PALAESYTVSEDG

-250 WVNSKGQEIAEL
+250 WVNSKGQEGDEV

-314 VVYTLTEPKSYFL
+314 VVYTLTEPKSYFT

-350 GSEFDAADTAYKY
+350 GSEFDASDTAYKY
-363 GKTQDNIAY
+363 GKTHDNIAY
-372 CGPYVVTTNTAKSEI
+372 CGPYRVTTNTAKSEI
-387 VFTKNESYWNKA
+387 VFSKNESYWNKDG
-399 NINLD
+399 INLE

-410 NDGKDNLKAYND
+410 NDGKDTLKAYND
-422 TKSGTLDGAGLNA
+422 TKAGTLDGAGLNA
-435 TSAAQ
+435 DSVTQ
-440 AKKDT
+440 AKTDK
-445 VDGKTYFDEYH
+445 VGEKTYFDEYH
-456 YVTATDATA
+456 YVSATDATA

-477 ANAQD
+477 ANVQD

-532 LINSFTPGNFVSL
+532 LINSYTPGNFVSL
-545 TEDVTVSINGKDT
+545 KEDVTVSINGKDT
-558 TFKKGTYYGAIMQA
+558 TFKKGTYYGEIMQA
-572 QIDADEVKIKV
+572 QIDADQVKIKV
-583 WDPTADEGAGSS
+583 WDPKADGGAGSS
-595 AGFDGWYNAENA
+595 AGFDGWYNPENAMEELKLA

-612 IAIAELKAQGVD
+612 KQGVD

-654 AFSYKKSL
+654 AFSYKQSL
-662 SDALGGYVTVDLA
+662 ADALGGYVTVDLA

-690 DFGYQ
+690 DYGYQ
-695 ANYDLYDVSG
+695 ANYDIYDVSG
-705 WGPDFGDPS
+705 WGPDYGDPS

>member
-58 QLGDFKAAYEKAVAE
+58 QLGDFKAAYAKAVAE

-88 AKLMESAVFI
+88 AKLMESAVYV
-98 PGSANG
+98 PGTAKG
-104 GTYAISKVAP
+104 GNYAISKVAP

-121 WGNDSDRFH
+121 WGNDMYRFH
-130 NAILAD
+130 NALLAD
-136 KLITAADRTALKAKW
+136 KLITAADRTALKEQW
-151 STMREEGKTAKDYE
+151 STLRKEGKTAKDYE
-165 TAVKAYF
+165 DAVKTYF
-172 SEHGYSVKTT
+172 SEHGYSVKRT

-199 SRAADSEAIVNTY
+199 SRSADSEAIVNTY

-225 YALAENHTVSDDG
+225 PALAESYTVSDDG

-243 TLRKGVK
+243 TLRQGVK
-250 WVNSKGQEIAEL
+250 WVNSKGQEITEL

-286 GVIVNAAEY
+286 GVIANAAEY

-300 TFDKVGVKADGDYK
+300 AFDKVGVKADGDYK

-350 GSEFDAADTAYKY
+350 GSEFNASDTAYKY

-387 VFTKNESYWNKA
+387 VFTKNDSYWNKA

-410 NDGKDNLKAYND
+410 NDGKDTLKAYND

-435 TSAAQ
+435 DSVAQ
-440 AKKDT
+440 AKTDK
-445 VDGKTYFDEYH
+445 VGEKTYFDEYH

-465 FGTFFNINRTAY
+465 FGTFVNINRTAY

-525 ADLASVS
+525 AELASVS

-583 WDPTADEGAGSS
+583 WDPAADEGAGSS

-607 MAELK
+607 MEELKLAMAELK
-612 IAIAELKAQGVD
+612 KQGVD
-624 LVVKKDGK
+624 LEEG
-632 DTPVPIH
+632 PIH
-639 LDLPAFISSQIYYNR
+639 LDLPAFISNQVYYNR

-662 SDALGGYVTVDLA
+662 ANALGKYVTVDLA

-690 DFGYQ
+690 DYGYQ

-720 TEGGYMA
+720 TEGGYMT

>member
-49 AESAKIYGE
+49 AESAKVYGE
-58 QLGDFKAAYEKAVAE
+58 QLGDFKAAYAKAVAE

-88 AKLMESAVFI
+88 AKLMESAVYV
-98 PGSANG
+98 PGTAKG
-104 GTYAISKVAP
+104 GNYAISKVAP

-121 WGNDSDRFH
+121 WGNDSYRFH
-130 NAILAD
+130 NAILATELL
-136 KLITAADRTALKAKW
+136 KATDRAALKETW
-151 STMREEGKTAKDYE
+151 STMRAEGKTAKDYE
-165 TAVKAYF
+165 AAVRKYF
-172 SEHGYSVKTT
+172 SEHGYTVKTT

-189 DPQTWDAQAT
+189 DPQTWDALAT

-225 YALAENHTVSDDG
+225 PALAESYTVSEDG

-250 WVNSKGQEIAEL
+250 WVTSSGKEFAEL

-314 VVYTLTEPKSYFL
+314 VVYTLTEPKSYFT

-350 GSEFDAADTAYKY
+350 GSEFNPSDTAYNY
-363 GKTQDNIAY
+363 GKTHDNIAY
-372 CGPYVVTTNTAKSEI
+372 CGPYRVTTNTAKSEI
-387 VFTKNESYWNKA
+387 VFSKNESYWNKD
-399 NINLD
+399 NINLE

-410 NDGKDNLKAYND
+410 NDGKDTLKAYND
-422 TKSGTLDGAGLNA
+422 TKAGTLDGAGLNA
-435 TSAAQ
+435 DSVTQ
-440 AKKDT
+440 AKTDK
-445 VDGKTYFDEYH
+445 VGEKTYFDEYH
-456 YVTATDATA
+456 YVSATDATA
-465 FGTFFNINRTAY
+465 FGTFININRTAY

-506 RRALAMALDRTSY
+506 RRAIAMALDRTSY

-532 LINSFTPGNFVSL
+532 LINSYTPGNFVSL
-545 TEDVTVSINGKDT
+545 KEDVTVSINGKDT
-558 TFKKGTYYGAIMQA
+558 TFKAGTYYGAIMQA
-572 QIDADEVKIKV
+572 QIDADQVKIKV
-583 WDPTADEGAGSS
+583 WDPTADGGAGSS
-595 AGFDGWYNAENA
+595 AGFDGWYNAKNAMEELKLA

-612 IAIAELKAQGVD
+612 KQGVD
-624 LVVKKDGK
+624 LEKDG
-632 DTPVPIH
+632 PIH

-662 SDALGGYVTVDLA
+662 ATALGGYVTVDLA

-705 WGPDFGDPS
+705 WGPDYGDPS

>member
-29 KEDGNK
+29 KDNGK
-35 DQTDPDAERLEQYL
+35 DPTDPDAEKLEQYL

-58 QLGDFKAAYEKAVAE
+58 QLGDFKAAYAKAVAE
-73 TKNTSKRYALMALAE
+73 TTNTSKRYALMALAE
-88 AKLMESAVFI
+88 AKLMESAVYV
-98 PGSANG
+98 PGTAKG
-104 GTYAISKVAP
+104 GNYAISKVAP

-121 WGNDSDRFH
+121 WGNDMYRFH
-130 NAILAD
+130 NALLAD
-136 KLITAADRTALKAKW
+136 KLLTAADRTALKEKW
-151 STMREEGKTAKDYE
+151 STLRAEGKTAQDYE
-165 TAVKAYF
+165 AAVKAYF

-182 YNMGYAS
+182 YNMGYSS

-225 YALAENHTVSDDG
+225 PALAESYTVSEDG

-243 TLRKGVK
+243 TLRQGVK
-250 WVNSKGQEIAEL
+250 WVNSKGQEITEL

-286 GVIVNAAEY
+286 GVIANAAEY

-314 VVYTLTEPKSYFL
+314 VVYTLVEPKSYFV

-350 GSEFDAADTAYKY
+350 GSEFNASDTSYKY

-387 VFTKNESYWNKA
+387 VFTKNDSYWNKD
-399 NINLD
+399 NINLQ

-410 NDGKDNLKAYND
+410 NDGKDTLKAYND
-422 TKSGTLDGAGLNA
+422 TKAGTLDGAGLNA
-435 TSAAQ
+435 DSVAQ
-440 AKKDT
+440 AKTDK
-445 VDGKTYFDEYH
+445 VGEKTYFDEYH

-465 FGTFFNINRTAY
+465 FGTFVNINRTAY

-525 ADLASVS
+525 AELASVS

-545 TEDVTVSINGKDT
+545 TEDVTVSINGTDT

-572 QIDADEVKIKV
+572 QIDADKVKIKV
-583 WDPTADEGAGSS
+583 WDPTADNGAGSS
-595 AGFDGWYNAENA
+595 AGFDGWYNVDNA
-607 MAELK
+607 KAELEL
-612 IAIAELKAQGVD
+612 AIAELKAQGVD
-624 LVVKKDGK
+624 LEEG
-632 DTPVPIH
+632 PIH

-662 SDALGGYVTVDLA
+662 ANALGKYVTVDLA
-675 GATTSGDWYNAGYYT
+675 GATTSGDWYNAGYYA
-690 DFGYQ
+690 DYGYQ

-705 WGPDFGDPS
+705 WGPDYGDPS

-720 TEGGYMA
+720 TEGGYMT

>member
-29 KEDGNK
+29 KEDNTDK
-35 DQTDPDAERLEQYL
+35 TDPDAERLEQYL
-49 AESAKIYGE
+49 AESAKVYGE
-58 QLGDFKAAYEKAVAE
+58 QLGDFKAAYAKAVAE

-88 AKLMESAVFI
+88 AKLMESAVYV
-98 PGSANG
+98 PGTAKG
-104 GTYAISKVAP
+104 GNYAISKVAP

-121 WGNDSDRFH
+121 WGNDSYRFH

-136 KLITAADRTALKAKW
+136 KLITAADRTALKETW
-151 STMREEGKTAKDYE
+151 SKMRAEGKTAKEYE
-165 TAVKAYF
+165 AAVRKYF
-172 SEHGYSVKTT
+172 SDHGYTVKRT

-189 DPQTWDAQAT
+189 DPKTWDAQAT

-225 YALAENHTVSDDG
+225 PALAESYYTVSEDG

-250 WVNSKGQEIAEL
+250 WVNSKGQEVGEV

-314 VVYTLTEPKSYFL
+314 VVYTLTEPKSYFT

-350 GSEFDAADTAYKY
+350 GSEFDASDTAYKY
-363 GKTQDNIAY
+363 GKTHDNIAY
-372 CGPYVVTTNTAKSEI
+372 CGPYRVTTNTAKSEI
-387 VFTKNESYWNKA
+387 VFSKNESYWNKDG
-399 NINLD
+399 INLE

-410 NDGKDNLKAYND
+410 NDGKDTLKAYND

-435 TSAAQ
+435 DSVAQ
-440 AKKDT
+440 AKTDK
-445 VDGKTYFDEYH
+445 VGEKTYFDEYH

-465 FGTFFNINRTAY
+465 FGTFVNINRTAY

-506 RRALAMALDRTSY
+506 RRAIAMALDRTSY

-532 LINSFTPGNFVSL
+532 LINSYTPGNFVSL
-545 TEDVTVSINGKDT
+545 SEDVTVSINGKDT
-558 TFKKGTYYGAIMQA
+558 TFKKGTYYGEIMQA
-572 QIDADEVKIKV
+572 QIDADQVKIKV
-583 WDPTADEGAGSS
+583 WDPTADGGAGSS

-624 LVVKKDGK
+624 LEEG
-632 DTPVPIH
+632 PIH
-639 LDLPAFISSQIYYNR
+639 LDLPAFISNQVYYNR

-662 SDALGGYVTVDLA
+662 ANALGKYVTVDLA

-690 DFGYQ
+690 DYGYQ

-705 WGPDFGDPS
+705 WGPDYGDPS

>member
-151 STMREEGKTAKDYE
+151 STMRAEGKTAKDYE
-165 TAVKAYF
+165 TAVRTYF

-189 DPQTWDAQAT
+189 DPKTWDAQAT

-314 VVYTLTEPKSYFL
+314 VVYTLTKPKSYFL

-350 GSEFDAADTAYKY
+350 GSEFDASSTAYKY

-372 CGPYVVTTNTAKSEI
+372 CGPYIVPTNTAKSEI
-387 VFTKNESYWNKA
+387 VFSKNESYWNKA

-410 NDGKDNLKAYND
+410 NDGKDTLKAYND

-435 TSAAQ
+435 DSVTQ
-440 AKKDT
+440 AKTDK
-445 VDGKTYFDEYH
+445 VGGKTYFDEYH

-465 FGTFFNINRTAY
+465 FGTFVNINRTAY

-525 ADLASVS
+525 KDLASVS

-572 QIDADEVKIKV
+572 QIDADKVKIKV

-612 IAIAELKAQGVD
+612 IAMAELKAQGVD
-624 LVVKKDGK
+624 LEES
-632 DTPVPIH
+632 PIH

-662 SDALGGYVTVDLA
+662 ADTLGKYVTIDLA
-675 GATTSGDWYNAGYYT
+675 GATTSDDWYNAGYYT

>member
-1 MKQRKIFAILAMVLV
+1 
-16 LVLSVGVFAACNP
+16 
-29 KEDGNK
+29 
-35 DQTDPDAERLEQYL
+35 
-49 AESAKIYGE
+49 
-58 QLGDFKAAYEKAVAE
+58 
-73 TKNTSKRYALMALAE
+73 
-88 AKLMESAVFI
+88 
-98 PGSANG
+98 
-104 GTYAISKVAP
+104 
-114 NTISSVL
+114 
-121 WGNDSDRFH
+121 
-130 NAILAD
+130 
-136 KLITAADRTALKAKW
+136 
-151 STMREEGKTAKDYE
+151 
-165 TAVKAYF
+165 
-172 SEHGYSVKTT
+172 
-182 YNMGYAS
+182 
-189 DPQTWDAQAT
+189 
-199 SRAADSEAIVNTY
+199 
-212 DSLMEYDAFNVLQ
+212 
-225 YALAENHTVSDDG
+225 
-238 LTYTF
+238 
-243 TLRKGVK
+243 
-250 WVNSKGQEIAEL
+250 
-262 KADDFVA
+262 
-269 GFQHM
+269 
-274 LDAKGGLEYLVE
+274 
-286 GVIVNAAEY
+286 
-295 NAKAV
+295 
-300 TFDKVGVKADGDYK
+300 
-314 VVYTLTEPKSYFL
+314 
-327 TMLGYNVFAPLC
+327 MLGYNVFAPLC

-350 GSEFDAADTAYKY
+350 GSEFNASDTAYKY

-410 NDGKDNLKAYND
+410 NDGKDTLKAYND

-435 TSAAQ
+435 DSVAQ
-440 AKKDT
+440 AKTDK
-445 VDGKTYFDEYH
+445 VGEKTYFDEYH

-465 FGTFFNINRTAY
+465 FGTFVNINRTAY

-525 ADLASVS
+525 AELASVS

-624 LVVKKDGK
+624 LEEG
-632 DTPVPIH
+632 PIH
-639 LDLPAFISSQIYYNR
+639 LDLPAFISNQVYYNR

-662 SDALGGYVTVDLA
+662 ANALGKYVTVDLA

-690 DFGYQ
+690 DYGYQ

-705 WGPDFGDPS
+705 WGPDYGDPS

-720 TEGGYMA
+720 TEGGYMT

>member
-151 STMREEGKTAKDYE
+151 STMRAEGKTAKDYE

-189 DPQTWDAQAT
+189 DPKTWDAQAT

-243 TLRKGVK
+243 TLRKDVK
-250 WVNSKGQEIAEL
+250 WVNSKGQEITEL

-350 GSEFDAADTAYKY
+350 GSEFDASSTAYKY

-372 CGPYVVTTNTAKSEI
+372 CGPYIVPTNTAKSEI
-387 VFTKNESYWNKA
+387 VFSKNESYWNKA

-410 NDGKDNLKAYND
+410 NDGKDTLKAYND

-435 TSAAQ
+435 DSVTQ
-440 AKKDT
+440 AKTDK
-445 VDGKTYFDEYH
+445 VGGKTYFDEYH

-465 FGTFFNINRTAY
+465 FGTFVNINRTAY

-525 ADLASVS
+525 KDLASVS

-572 QIDADEVKIKV
+572 QIDADKVKIKV

-612 IAIAELKAQGVD
+612 IAMAELKAQGVD
-624 LVVKKDGK
+624 LEES
-632 DTPVPIH
+632 PIH

-662 SDALGGYVTVDLA
+662 ADTLGKYVTIDLA
-675 GATTSGDWYNAGYYT
+675 GATTSDDWYNAGYYT

>member
-29 KEDGNK
+29 KEGGNN

-58 QLGDFKAAYEKAVAE
+58 QLGDFKAAYAKAVAE

-88 AKLMESAVFI
+88 AKLMESAVYV
-98 PGSANG
+98 PGTAKG
-104 GTYAISKVAP
+104 GNYAISKVAP

-121 WGNDSDRFH
+121 WGNDMYRFH
-130 NAILAD
+130 NALLAD
-136 KLITAADRTALKAKW
+136 KLITAADRTALKEKW
-151 STMREEGKTAKDYE
+151 LTMRAEGKTAQDYE
-165 TAVKAYF
+165 AAVKAYF

-182 YNMGYAS
+182 YNMGYTS

-225 YALAENHTVSDDG
+225 PALAEGYTVSEDG

-243 TLRKGVK
+243 TLRQGVK
-250 WVNSKGQEIAEL
+250 WVNSKGQEITEL

-274 LDAKGGLEYLVE
+274 LDAKGGLEDLVK
-286 GVIVNAAEY
+286 GVIANAAEY

-339 RSFYESQGGKF
+339 RTFYESQGGKF
-350 GSEFDAADTAYKY
+350 GTEFNASDTAYKY

-387 VFTKNESYWNKA
+387 VFTKNASYWNKA
-399 NINLD
+399 NINLE

-410 NDGKDNLKAYND
+410 NDGKDTLKAYND

-435 TSAAQ
+435 DSVAQ
-440 AKKDT
+440 AKTDK
-445 VDGKTYFDEYH
+445 VGEKTYFDEYH

-465 FGTFFNINRTAY
+465 FGTFVNINRTAY

-525 ADLASVS
+525 AELASAS

-624 LVVKKDGK
+624 LEEGA
-632 DTPVPIH
+632 IH
-639 LDLPAFISSQIYYNR
+639 LDLPAFISNQVYYNR

-662 SDALGGYVTVDLA
+662 ANALGKYVTVDLA

-690 DFGYQ
+690 DYGYQ

-720 TEGGYMA
+720 TEGGYMT

>member
-624 LVVKKDGK
+624 LVVKK
-632 DTPVPIH
+632 TVRILLCRSTSICRH
-639 LDLPAFISSQIYYNR
+639 LFPA
-654 AFSYKKSL
+654 KSTTTERSL
-662 SDALGGYVTVDLA
+662 TRNHFQTLLAVT
-675 GATTSGDWYNAGYYT
+675 
-690 DFGYQ
+690 
-695 ANYDLYDVSG
+695 
-705 WGPDFGDPS
+705 
-714 SYLDTL
+714 
-720 TEGGYMA
+720 
-727 KCLGIF
+727 

>member
-29 KEDGNK
+29 KEEGGSNT

-49 AESAKIYGE
+49 AESAKVYGE
-58 QLGDFKAAYEKAVAE
+58 QLGDFKAAYAKAVAE

-88 AKLMESAVFI
+88 AKLMESAVYV
-98 PGSANG
+98 PGTAQG
-104 GTYAISKVAP
+104 GNYAISKVAP

-121 WGNDSDRFH
+121 WGNDSYRFH
-130 NAILAD
+130 NAILATELL
-136 KLITAADRTALKAKW
+136 KAADRAALKETW
-151 STMREEGKTAKDYE
+151 STMRAEEGKTAKDYE
-165 TAVKAYF
+165 DAVKAYF
-172 SEHGYSVKTT
+172 SKHGYSVKRT

-189 DPQTWDAQAT
+189 DPQTWDALAT
-199 SRAADSEAIVNTY
+199 SRSADSEAIVNTY

-225 YALAENHTVSDDG
+225 PALAESKPVVSEDG

-250 WVNSKGQEIAEL
+250 WVNSKGQEVAEV

-314 VVYTLTEPKSYFL
+314 VVYTLTEPKSYFD
-327 TMLGYNVFAPLC
+327 TMLGYNIFAPLC

-387 VFTKNESYWNKA
+387 VFSKNESYWNKD

-410 NDGKDNLKAYND
+410 NDGKDTLKAYND

-435 TSAAQ
+435 DSVQQ
-440 AKKDT
+440 AKTDK
-445 VDGKTYFDEYH
+445 VGGKTYFDEYH
-456 YVTATDATA
+456 YVSATDATA

-525 ADLASVS
+525 AELASVS
-532 LINSFTPGNFVSL
+532 LINSYTPGNFVSL

-558 TFKKGTYYGAIMQA
+558 TFKAGTYYGAIMQA
-572 QIDADEVKIKV
+572 QIDADKVKIKV
-583 WDPTADEGAGSS
+583 WDPTADGGAGSS

-607 MAELK
+607 MEELELAMEELK
-612 IAIAELKAQGVD
+612 KQGVD
-624 LVVKKDGK
+624 LEKDG
-632 DTPVPIH
+632 PIH

-662 SDALGGYVTVDLA
+662 ASALGGYVTVDLA
-675 GATTSGDWYNAGYYT
+675 GATTSDDWYNAGYYT

-705 WGPDFGDPS
+705 WGPDYGDPS

>member
-29 KEDGNK
+29 KEGGNN

-58 QLGDFKAAYEKAVAE
+58 QLGEFKAAYAKAVAE

-88 AKLMESAVFI
+88 AKLMESAVYV
-98 PGSANG
+98 PGTAKG
-104 GTYAISKVAP
+104 GNYAISKVAP

-121 WGNDSDRFH
+121 WGNDMYRFH
-130 NAILAD
+130 NALLAD
-136 KLITAADRTALKAKW
+136 KLITAADRTALKEKW
-151 STMREEGKTAKDYE
+151 STMRAEGKTAQDYE
-165 TAVKAYF
+165 AAVKAYF

-182 YNMGYAS
+182 YNMGYTS

-225 YALAENHTVSDDG
+225 PALAERYTVSEDG

-243 TLRKGVK
+243 TLRQGVK
-250 WVNSKGQEIAEL
+250 WVNSKGQEITEL

-286 GVIVNAAEY
+286 GVIANAAEY

-350 GSEFDAADTAYKY
+350 GTEFNASDTAYKY

-387 VFTKNESYWNKA
+387 VFTKNASYWNKA
-399 NINLD
+399 NINLE

-410 NDGKDNLKAYND
+410 NDGKDTLKAYND
-422 TKSGTLDGAGLNA
+422 TKSDTLDGAGLNA
-435 TSAAQ
+435 DSVAQ
-440 AKKDT
+440 AKTDK
-445 VDGKTYFDEYH
+445 VGEKTYFDEYH

-465 FGTFFNINRTAY
+465 FGTFVNINRTAY

-525 ADLASVS
+525 AELASVS

-624 LVVKKDGK
+624 LEEGA
-632 DTPVPIH
+632 IH
-639 LDLPAFISSQIYYNR
+639 LDLPAFISNQVYYNR

-662 SDALGGYVTVDLA
+662 ANALGKYVTVDLA

-690 DFGYQ
+690 DYGYQ

-705 WGPDFGDPS
+705 WGPDYGDPS

-720 TEGGYMA
+720 TEGGYMT

>member
-29 KEDGNK
+29 KEDNNK

-58 QLGDFKAAYEKAVAE
+58 QLGDFKAAYAKAVAE

-88 AKLMESAVFI
+88 AKLMESAVYV
-98 PGSANG
+98 PGTAKG
-104 GTYAISKVAP
+104 GNYAISKVAP

-121 WGNDSDRFH
+121 WGNDMYRFH
-130 NAILAD
+130 NALLAN
-136 KLITAADRTALKAKW
+136 KLITAADRTALKETW
-151 STMREEGKTAKDYE
+151 STMRAAGKTAQDYEAAVKDY
-165 TAVKAYF
+165 F
-172 SEHGYSVKTT
+172 SKHGYSVQKT

-225 YALAENHTVSDDG
+225 PALAESYTVSEDG

-243 TLRKGVK
+243 TLRQGVK
-250 WVNSKGQEIAEL
+250 WVNSKGQEITGL

-286 GVIVNAAEY
+286 GVIANAAEY

-350 GSEFDAADTAYKY
+350 GTEFNASDTAYKY

-387 VFTKNESYWNKA
+387 VFTKNDSYWNKA

-410 NDGKDNLKAYND
+410 NDGKDTLKAYND
-422 TKSGTLDGAGLNA
+422 TKSGTLDGTGLNA
-435 TSAAQ
+435 DSVAQ
-440 AKKDT
+440 AKTDK
-445 VDGKTYFDEYH
+445 VGEKTYFDEYH

-465 FGTFFNINRTAY
+465 FGTFVNINRTAY

-506 RRALAMALDRTSY
+506 RRAIAMALDRTSY

-525 ADLASVS
+525 AELASVS

-572 QIDADEVKIKV
+572 QIDADKVKIKV

-595 AGFDGWYNAENA
+595 AGYDGWYNAENA

-624 LVVKKDGK
+624 LEEGA
-632 DTPVPIH
+632 IH
-639 LDLPAFISSQIYYNR
+639 LDLPAFISNQVYYNR

-662 SDALGGYVTVDLA
+662 ANALGKYVTVDLA

-690 DFGYQ
+690 DYGYQ

-705 WGPDFGDPS
+705 WGPDYGDPS

-720 TEGGYMA
+720 TEGGYMT

>member
-29 KEDGNK
+29 KEDNTDK
-35 DQTDPDAERLEQYL
+35 TDPDAERLEQYL
-49 AESAKIYGE
+49 AESAKVYGE
-58 QLGDFKAAYEKAVAE
+58 QLGDFKAAYAKAVAE

-88 AKLMESAVFI
+88 AKLMESAVYV
-98 PGSANG
+98 PGTAKG
-104 GTYAISKVAP
+104 GNYAISKVAP

-130 NAILAD
+130 NAILATELL
-136 KLITAADRTALKAKW
+136 KATDRAALKETW
-151 STMREEGKTAKDYE
+151 STMRAEGKTAKDYE
-165 TAVKAYF
+165 AAVRKYF
-172 SEHGYSVKTT
+172 SEHGYTVKTT

-225 YALAENHTVSDDG
+225 PALAESYTVSEDG

-250 WVNSKGQEIAEL
+250 WVNSKGQEVAEV

-314 VVYTLTEPKSYFL
+314 VVYTLTEPKSYFT

-350 GSEFDAADTAYKY
+350 GSEFDASDTAYKY
-363 GKTQDNIAY
+363 GKTHDNIAY
-372 CGPYVVTTNTAKSEI
+372 CGPYRVTTNTAKSEI
-387 VFTKNESYWNKA
+387 VFSKNESYWNKDG
-399 NINLD
+399 INLE

-410 NDGKDNLKAYND
+410 NDGKDTLKAYND
-422 TKSGTLDGAGLNA
+422 TKAGTLDGAGLNA
-435 TSAAQ
+435 DSVTQ
-440 AKKDT
+440 AKTDK
-445 VDGKTYFDEYH
+445 VGEKTYFDEYH
-456 YVTATDATA
+456 YVSATDATA
-465 FGTFFNINRTAY
+465 FGTFININRTAY

-506 RRALAMALDRTSY
+506 RRAIAMALDRTSY

-532 LINSFTPGNFVSL
+532 LINSYTPGNFVSL
-545 TEDVTVSINGKDT
+545 KEDVTVSINGKDT
-558 TFKKGTYYGAIMQA
+558 TFKKGTYYGEIMQA
-572 QIDADEVKIKV
+572 QIDADQVKIKV
-583 WDPTADEGAGSS
+583 WDPTADGGAGSS
-595 AGFDGWYNAENA
+595 AGFDGWYNAKNAMEELKLA

-612 IAIAELKAQGVD
+612 KQGVD
-624 LVVKKDGK
+624 LEKDG
-632 DTPVPIH
+632 PIH

-662 SDALGGYVTVDLA
+662 ADALGGYVTVDLA

-690 DFGYQ
+690 DYGYQ

-705 WGPDFGDPS
+705 WGPDYGDPS

>member
-29 KEDGNK
+29 KEGGGNK

-58 QLGDFKAAYEKAVAE
+58 QLGDFKAAYAKAVAE

-88 AKLMESAVFI
+88 AKLMESAVYV
-98 PGSANG
+98 PGTANG
-104 GTYAISKVAP
+104 GNYAISKVAP

-121 WGNDSDRFH
+121 WGNDMYRFH
-130 NAILAD
+130 NALLAN
-136 KLITAADRTALKAKW
+136 KLITAADRTALKETW
-151 STMREEGKTAKDYE
+151 STMRAAGKTAQDYEAAVKDY
-165 TAVKAYF
+165 F
-172 SEHGYSVKTT
+172 SKNGYSVQKT
-182 YNMGYAS
+182 YNMGYSS

-225 YALAENHTVSDDG
+225 PALAESYTVSDDG

-243 TLRKGVK
+243 TLRQGVK
-250 WVNSKGQEIAEL
+250 WVNSKGQEITEL

-286 GVIVNAAEY
+286 GVIANAAEY

-350 GSEFDAADTAYKY
+350 GSEFNAADTAYKY

-387 VFTKNESYWNKA
+387 VFTKNDSYWNKA

-410 NDGKDNLKAYND
+410 NDGKDTLKAYND

-435 TSAAQ
+435 DSVAQ
-440 AKKDT
+440 AK
-445 VDGKTYFDEYH
+445 
-456 YVTATDATA
+456 
-465 FGTFFNINRTAY
+465 NR
-477 ANAQD
+477 
-482 GKLQTAKDSAEQAR
+482 
-496 TKAALSNVHF
+496 
-506 RRALAMALDRTSY
+506 
-519 NAQTVG
+519 
-525 ADLASVS
+525 
-532 LINSFTPGNFVSL
+532 
-545 TEDVTVSINGKDT
+545 
-558 TFKKGTYYGAIMQA
+558 
-572 QIDADEVKIKV
+572 
-583 WDPTADEGAGSS
+583 
-595 AGFDGWYNAENA
+595 
-607 MAELK
+607 
-612 IAIAELKAQGVD
+612 
-624 LVVKKDGK
+624 
-632 DTPVPIH
+632 
-639 LDLPAFISSQIYYNR
+639 
-654 AFSYKKSL
+654 
-662 SDALGGYVTVDLA
+662 
-675 GATTSGDWYNAGYYT
+675 
-690 DFGYQ
+690 
-695 ANYDLYDVSG
+695 
-705 WGPDFGDPS
+705 
-714 SYLDTL
+714 
-720 TEGGYMA
+720 
-727 KCLGIF
+727 

>member
-29 KEDGNK
+29 KDGGK
-35 DQTDPDAERLEQYL
+35 TDPDAERLEQYL

-58 QLGDFKAAYEKAVAE
+58 QLGDFKAAYAKAVAE

-88 AKLMESAVFI
+88 AKLMESAVYV
-98 PGSANG
+98 PGTAKG
-104 GTYAISKVAP
+104 GNYAISKVAP

-130 NAILAD
+130 NAILATELL
-136 KLITAADRTALKAKW
+136 KATDRAALKETW
-151 STMREEGKTAKDYE
+151 STMRAEGKTAKDYE
-165 TAVKAYF
+165 AAVRKYF
-172 SEHGYSVKTT
+172 SEHGYTVKTT

-189 DPQTWDAQAT
+189 DPKTWDAQAT

-225 YALAENHTVSDDG
+225 PALAEKCTVSEDG

-243 TLRKGVK
+243 TLRKGAK
-250 WVNSKGQEIAEL
+250 WVTSKGQEFAEV

-314 VVYTLTEPKSYFL
+314 VVYTLTKPKSYFT

-350 GSEFDAADTAYKY
+350 GSEFDASDTAYKY
-363 GKTQDNIAY
+363 GKTHDNIAY
-372 CGPYVVTTNTAKSEI
+372 CGPYRVTTNTAKSEI
-387 VFTKNESYWNKA
+387 VFSKNESYWNKDG
-399 NINLD
+399 INLE

-410 NDGKDNLKAYND
+410 NDGKDTLKAYND
-422 TKSGTLDGAGLNA
+422 TKRGTLDGAGLNA
-435 TSAAQ
+435 DSVTQ
-440 AKKDT
+440 AKTDK
-445 VDGKTYFDEYH
+445 VGEKTYFDEYH
-456 YVTATDATA
+456 YVSATDATA
-465 FGTFFNINRTAY
+465 FGTFININRTAY
-477 ANAQD
+477 ANVQD

-506 RRALAMALDRTSY
+506 RRAIAMALDRTSY

-532 LINSFTPGNFVSL
+532 LINSYTPGNFVSL
-545 TEDVTVSINGKDT
+545 KEDVTVSINGKDT

-572 QIDADEVKIKV
+572 QIDADQVKIKV
-583 WDPTADEGAGSS
+583 WDPTADGGAGSS

-607 MAELK
+607 MEELKLAMAELK
-612 IAIAELKAQGVD
+612 KQGVD
-624 LVVKKDGK
+624 LEKDG
-632 DTPVPIH
+632 PIH

-662 SDALGGYVTVDLA
+662 ADALGKYVTIDLA
-675 GATTSGDWYNAGYYT
+675 GATTSDDWYNAGYYT

-705 WGPDFGDPS
+705 WGPDYGDPS

-720 TEGGYMA
+720 TEGGYMT

>member
-29 KEDGNK
+29 KEDNTDK
-35 DQTDPDAERLEQYL
+35 TDPDAERLEQYL
-49 AESAKIYGE
+49 AESAKVYGE
-58 QLGDFKAAYEKAVAE
+58 QLGDFKAAYAKAVAE

-88 AKLMESAVFI
+88 AKLMESAVYV
-98 PGSANG
+98 PGTAKG
-104 GTYAISKVAP
+104 GNYAISKVAP

-121 WGNDSDRFH
+121 WGNDSYRFH

-136 KLITAADRTALKAKW
+136 KLITAADRTALKETW
-151 STMREEGKTAKDYE
+151 SKMRAEGKTAKDYE
-165 TAVKAYF
+165 DAVEAYF
-172 SEHGYSVKTT
+172 STHGYSVKRT

-189 DPQTWDAQAT
+189 DPKTWDAQAT
-199 SRAADSEAIVNTY
+199 SRSADSEAIVNTY

-225 YALAENHTVSDDG
+225 PALAEKYTVSEDG

-250 WVNSKGQEIAEL
+250 WVTSSGKEIAEL

-269 GFQHM
+269 GFRHM

-314 VVYTLTEPKSYFL
+314 VVYTLTEPKSYFT

-350 GSEFDAADTAYKY
+350 GSEFNASDTAYKY

-387 VFTKNESYWNKA
+387 VFSKNESYWNKDG
-399 NINLD
+399 INLE

-410 NDGKDNLKAYND
+410 NDGKDTLKAYND

-435 TSAAQ
+435 DSVAQ
-440 AKKDT
+440 AKTDK
-445 VDGKTYFDEYH
+445 VGEKTYFDEYH

-465 FGTFFNINRTAY
+465 FGTFVNINRTAY

-506 RRALAMALDRTSY
+506 RRAIAMALDRTSY

-532 LINSFTPGNFVSL
+532 LINSYTPGNFVSL
-545 TEDVTVSINGKDT
+545 SEDVTVSINGKDT

-607 MAELK
+607 MEELKLAMAELK
-612 IAIAELKAQGVD
+612 KQGVD
-624 LVVKKDGK
+624 LEKDG
-632 DTPVPIH
+632 PIH

-662 SDALGGYVTVDLA
+662 ANALGKYVTVDLA

-690 DFGYQ
+690 DYGYQ

-705 WGPDFGDPS
+705 WGPDYGDPS

>member
-29 KEDGNK
+29 KDNGK
-35 DQTDPDAERLEQYL
+35 DPTDPDAEKLEQYL

-58 QLGDFKAAYEKAVAE
+58 QLGDFKAAYAKAVAE
-73 TKNTSKRYALMALAE
+73 TTNTSKRYALMALAE
-88 AKLMESAVFI
+88 AKLMESAVYV
-98 PGSANG
+98 PGSAKG
-104 GTYAISKVAP
+104 GNYAISKVAP

-121 WGNDSDRFH
+121 WGNDSYRFH
-130 NAILAD
+130 NALLAD
-136 KLITAADRTALKAKW
+136 KLLTAADRTALKEKW
-151 STMREEGKTAKDYE
+151 STMRAEGKTAQDYE
-165 TAVKAYF
+165 AAVKTYF

-182 YNMGYAS
+182 YNMGYVS

-225 YALAENHTVSDDG
+225 PALAESYTVSEDG

-243 TLRKGVK
+243 TLRQGVK
-250 WVNSKGQEIAEL
+250 WVNSKGQEITEL

-286 GVIVNAAEY
+286 GVIANAAEY

-314 VVYTLTEPKSYFL
+314 VVYTLVEPKSYFV

-350 GSEFDAADTAYKY
+350 GSEFNASDTSYKY

-387 VFTKNESYWNKA
+387 VFTKNDSYWNKD
-399 NINLD
+399 NINLQ

-410 NDGKDNLKAYND
+410 NDGKDTLKAYND
-422 TKSGTLDGAGLNA
+422 TKAGTLDGAGLNA
-435 TSAAQ
+435 DSVAQ
-440 AKKDT
+440 AKTDK
-445 VDGKTYFDEYH
+445 VGEKTYFDEYH
-456 YVTATDATA
+456 YVTATDATS
-465 FGTFFNINRTAY
+465 FGTFVNINRTAY

-525 ADLASVS
+525 AELASVS

-558 TFKKGTYYGAIMQA
+558 TFKKGTYYGEIMQA

-583 WDPTADEGAGSS
+583 WDPTADDGAGSS
-595 AGFDGWYNAENA
+595 AGFDGWYNTENA

-612 IAIAELKAQGVD
+612 IAIAELKEQGVD
-624 LVVKKDGK
+624 LEEG
-632 DTPVPIH
+632 PIH

-662 SDALGGYVTVDLA
+662 ANALGKYVTVDLA
-675 GATTSGDWYNAGYYT
+675 GATTSGDWYNAGYYA
-690 DFGYQ
+690 DYGYQ

-705 WGPDFGDPS
+705 WGPDYGDPS

-720 TEGGYMA
+720 TEGGYMT

>member
-58 QLGDFKAAYEKAVAE
+58 QLGDFKAAYAKAVAE

-88 AKLMESAVFI
+88 AKLMESAVYV
-98 PGSANG
+98 PGTANG
-104 GTYAISKVAP
+104 GNYAISKVAP

-121 WGNDSDRFH
+121 WGNDMYRFH
-130 NAILAD
+130 NALLAD
-136 KLITAADRTALKAKW
+136 KLITAADRTALKEQW
-151 STMREEGKTAKDYE
+151 STLRKEGKTAKDYE
-165 TAVKAYF
+165 DAVKTYF
-172 SEHGYSVKTT
+172 SDHGYSVKRT

-199 SRAADSEAIVNTY
+199 SRSADSEAIVNTY

-225 YALAENHTVSDDG
+225 PALAESYTVSDDG

-243 TLRKGVK
+243 TLRQGVK
-250 WVNSKGQEIAEL
+250 WVNSKGQEITEL

-274 LDAKGGLEYLVE
+274 LDAKGGLEHLVE
-286 GVIVNAAEY
+286 GVIANAAEY

-350 GSEFDAADTAYKY
+350 GSEFNASDTAYKY

-387 VFTKNESYWNKA
+387 VFTKNDSYWNKA

-410 NDGKDNLKAYND
+410 NDGKDTLKAYND
-422 TKSGTLDGAGLNA
+422 TKSGTLDGASLNA
-435 TSAAQ
+435 ASVAQ
-440 AKKDT
+440 AKTYK
-445 VDGKTYFDEYH
+445 VGEKTYFDEYH

-465 FGTFFNINRTAY
+465 FGTFVNINRTAY

-525 ADLASVS
+525 AELASVS

-595 AGFDGWYNAENA
+595 AGFDGWYNAKNAMEELKLA

-612 IAIAELKAQGVD
+612 KQGVD
-624 LVVKKDGK
+624 LEKDG
-632 DTPVPIH
+632 PIH

-662 SDALGGYVTVDLA
+662 ENALGKYVTVDLA

-690 DFGYQ
+690 DYGYQ

-720 TEGGYMA
+720 TEGGYMT

>member
-29 KEDGNK
+29 KEDNT

-49 AESAKIYGE
+49 AESAKVYGE
-58 QLGDFKAAYEKAVAE
+58 QLGDFKAAYAKAVAE

-88 AKLMESAVFI
+88 AKLMESAVYV
-98 PGSANG
+98 PGTAKG
-104 GTYAISKVAP
+104 GNYAISKVAP

-130 NAILAD
+130 NAILATELL
-136 KLITAADRTALKAKW
+136 KAADRAALKETW
-151 STMREEGKTAKDYE
+151 STMRAEGKTAKDYE
-165 TAVKAYF
+165 AAVRKYF

-225 YALAENHTVSDDG
+225 PALAESYTVSEDG

-250 WVNSKGQEIAEL
+250 WVNSKGQEVAEV

-314 VVYTLTEPKSYFL
+314 VVYTLTGPKSYFT

-350 GSEFDAADTAYKY
+350 GSEFNPSDTAYKY

-372 CGPYVVTTNTAKSEI
+372 CGPYRVTTNTAKAEI
-387 VFTKNESYWNKA
+387 VFTKNDSYWNKDG
-399 NINLD
+399 INLE

-410 NDGKDNLKAYND
+410 NDGKDTLKAYND
-422 TKSGTLDGAGLNA
+422 TKAGVLDGAGLNA
-435 TSAAQ
+435 DSVTQ
-440 AKKDT
+440 AKTDT
-445 VDGKTYFDEYH
+445 VGGKTYFDEYH
-456 YVTATDATA
+456 YVSATDATA
-465 FGTFFNINRTAY
+465 FGTFININRTAY

-506 RRALAMALDRTSY
+506 RRAIAMALDRTSY

-532 LINSFTPGNFVSL
+532 LINSYTPGNFVSL
-545 TEDVTVSINGKDT
+545 KEDVTVSINGKDT
-558 TFKKGTYYGAIMQA
+558 TFKAGTYYGAIMQA

-583 WDPTADEGAGSS
+583 WDPTADGGAGSS

-662 SDALGGYVTVDLA
+662 ATALGGYVTVDLA

-690 DFGYQ
+690 DYGYQ

>member
-29 KEDGNK
+29 KDNGK
-35 DQTDPDAERLEQYL
+35 DPTDPDAEKLEQYL

-58 QLGDFKAAYEKAVAE
+58 QLGDFKAAYAKAVAE
-73 TKNTSKRYALMALAE
+73 TTNTSKRYALMALAE
-88 AKLMESAVFI
+88 AKLMESAVFV
-98 PGSANG
+98 PGTAKG
-104 GTYAISKVAP
+104 GNYAISKVAP

-121 WGNDSDRFH
+121 WGNDMYRFH
-130 NAILAD
+130 NALLAD
-136 KLITAADRTALKAKW
+136 KLLTAADRTALKEKW
-151 STMREEGKTAKDYE
+151 STLRAEGKTAQDYE
-165 TAVKAYF
+165 AAVKAYF

-182 YNMGYAS
+182 YNMGYSS

-225 YALAENHTVSDDG
+225 PALAESYTVSEDG

-243 TLRKGVK
+243 TLRQGVK
-250 WVNSKGQEIAEL
+250 WVNSKGQEITEL

-286 GVIVNAAEY
+286 GVIANAAEY

-314 VVYTLTEPKSYFL
+314 VVYTLVEPKSYFV

-350 GSEFDAADTAYKY
+350 GSEFNASDTSYKY

-387 VFTKNESYWNKA
+387 VFTKNDSYWNKD
-399 NINLD
+399 NINLQ

-410 NDGKDNLKAYND
+410 NDGKDTLKAYND
-422 TKSGTLDGAGLNA
+422 TKAGTLDGAVLNA
-435 TSAAQ
+435 DSVAQ
-440 AKKDT
+440 AKTDK
-445 VDGKTYFDEYH
+445 VGEKTYFDEYH

-465 FGTFFNINRTAY
+465 FGTFVNINRTAY

-525 ADLASVS
+525 AELASVS

-545 TEDVTVSINGKDT
+545 TEDVTVSINGTDT

-572 QIDADEVKIKV
+572 QIDADKVKIKV
-583 WDPTADEGAGSS
+583 WDPTADDGAGSS
-595 AGFDGWYNAENA
+595 AGFDGWYNVDNA
-607 MAELK
+607 KAELEL
-612 IAIAELKAQGVD
+612 AIAELKAQGVD
-624 LVVKKDGK
+624 LEEG
-632 DTPVPIH
+632 PIH

-662 SDALGGYVTVDLA
+662 ANALGKYVTVDLA
-675 GATTSGDWYNAGYYT
+675 GATTSGDWYNAGYYA
-690 DFGYQ
+690 DYGYQ

-705 WGPDFGDPS
+705 WGPDYGDPS

-720 TEGGYMA
+720 TEGGYMT